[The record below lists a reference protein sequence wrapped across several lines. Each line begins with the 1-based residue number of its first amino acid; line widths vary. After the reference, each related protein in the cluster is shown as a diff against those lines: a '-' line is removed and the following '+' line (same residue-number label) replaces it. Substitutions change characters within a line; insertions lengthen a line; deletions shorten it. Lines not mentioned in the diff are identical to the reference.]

1 MEEYDKLQKA
11 SDELPHDM
19 EDMGKHYVYQYRNF
33 KSFWAILKSDS
44 FWVTNA
50 RFCNDIEE
58 QRFGAHVLD
67 VVWRDTDNPDT
78 NENTPHEELDENY
91 IACFCKENNKL
102 SQWRGY
108 APEGGCS
115 IGFDF
120 NMANHYRIISE
131 KKEVEQI
138 SQLCAVLYLP
148 AQGSRS
154 DKDYAN
160 ICVEHMTQ
168 RTPGEGMVKTEDAR
182 KERKR
187 RVPFIKHADFSEE
200 DEYRLVF
207 KNEDKELDDL
217 IHYRQAENPAIQ
229 IPYIIVKAGQKHGEK
244 QNCVVRI
251 ALCNK
256 CAAETLIKE
265 LRKKLPQTQIHICN
279 ATYGQTG
286 NVDATFCNGCGVRR
300 WLGGEK
306 VNDECRFQ
314 GCSYNAYGLAENE
327 NCVMISQG
335 KDEERIYK
343 VVHACVEKINHKYHS
358 NNDPV
363 KVWCEGH
370 LPIRS
375 IMVGPCENQSSVK
388 ESIRQYCKHTYW
400 LQDVV
405 IETSTTPFRKSI

>member
-1 MEEYDKLQKA
+1 MQQYPDK
-11 SDELPHDM
+11 
-19 EDMGKHYVYQYRNF
+19 
-33 KSFWAILKSDS
+33 
-44 FWVTNA
+44 
-50 RFCNDIEE
+50 
-58 QRFGAHVLD
+58 
-67 VVWRDTDNPDT
+67 
-78 NENTPHEELDENY
+78 
-91 IACFCKENNKL
+91 
-102 SQWRGY
+102 
-108 APEGGCS
+108 
-115 IGFDF
+115 
-120 NMANHYRIISE
+120 
-131 KKEVEQI
+131 
-138 SQLCAVLYLP
+138 
-148 AQGSRS
+148 
-154 DKDYAN
+154 
-160 ICVEHMTQ
+160 
-168 RTPGEGMVKTEDAR
+168 
-182 KERKR
+182 
-187 RVPFIKHADFSEE
+187 
-200 DEYRLVF
+200 
-207 KNEDKELDDL
+207 
-217 IHYRQAENPAIQ
+217 
-229 IPYIIVKAGQKHGEK
+229 
-244 QNCVVRI
+244 
-251 ALCNK
+251 
-256 CAAETLIKE
+256 ETLIKE

-343 VVHACVEKINHKYHS
+343 VVHACVEKINRKYHN